1 MLIMFSRQLEI
12 GGKML
17 GWNLVGFASSQVR
30 VLLAALPVQFG
41 AGCGRKAWWLW
52 PSPIVGVRWWQLL
65 FFGWH
70 RCYHQNTLI
79 FPRWKHFLMSHA
91 GCFLSCWRKP
101 TPALETARHKFGFNR
116 SFGFRFKSEKQPF
129 LNTAEFLLPPTLFSI
144 YFHPHQNLACVLGFG
159 QWWGCQPNF
168 ACQMS
173 SAEAKRKAILRS
185 LDVPFLYSEIV
196 KQPSWQKPDVRRLE
210 FTGKPCGLTILEI
223 CLLWWL
229 NDLASVMWDGE
240 TNRTAMCKDPK
251 SDRPQHMGMKTCMR
265 QFFLPCPS
273 VLEWS

>member
-1 MLIMFSRQLEI
+1 MEKCWVETLWDLRPPRWGFSLQPSQC
-12 GGKML
+12 
-17 GWNLVGFASSQVR
+17 NLVLGVGGR
-30 VLLAALPVQFG
+30 LGGCDHHLLLGSDDDSFCFLDDTDVTT
-41 AGCGRKAWWLW
+41 KTH
-52 PSPIVGVRWWQLL
+52 L
-65 FFGWH
+65 F
-70 RCYHQNTLI
+70 